1 MNDTE
6 TTGSRPAEI
15 SPETL
20 TRRQVLKTAAGLA
33 LLLPMG
39 AAALADATPA
49 PAAKETWTTVGK
61 ASDFVKDHPKRVTPA
76 DGVVLYVTRLAP
88 DKAGADKFAVVSA
101 KCTHRGC
108 EVAWQT
114 DDSQFHCPCHGAV
127 FASSGKNVKGTRRS
141 PDDKLANLPTV
152 SVRQKDGEV
161 QVSLPAGPE
170 EDLKPNTD

>member
-1 MNDTE
+1 MNDTD
-6 TTGSRPAEI
+6 TTGSSPTETN
-15 SPETL
+15 PETL

-39 AAALADATPA
+39 AAALADAA

-61 ASDFVKDHPKRVTPA
+61 AADFVKDHPKRVTPA

-88 DKAGADKFAVVSA
+88 DKSGADKFAVVSA

-127 FASSGKNVKGTRRS
+127 FASGGKNVKGTRRS
-141 PDDKLANLPTV
+141 PDEKLPNLPTV
-152 SVRQKDGEV
+152 TARQKDGQV

-170 EDLKPNTD
+170 DDLKPDTN